1 MFDAIVGVIE
11 QGGYLGILFLMF
23 LENIFPPIP
32 SELIM
37 PLAGFLA
44 ARGDLNFFAVVLVGT
59 LGSFLGT
66 LPWYFAGSLLDE
78 ARVRHLARR
87 HGRWMTVSEK
97 DVGEA
102 SLWFK
107 AHGGKAVFFGRLIPA
122 IRTLISVPAGLVR
135 MPLLSFSLLSIA
147 GSLLWTSVL
156 TLSGYLLHAEYD
168 RVAEFLDPGSKIV
181 VAVIVLIYLYRLI
194 APSFRRSE

>member
-1 MFDAIVGVIE
+1 M
-11 QGGYLGILFLMF
+11 
-23 LENIFPPIP
+23 
-32 SELIM
+32 
-37 PLAGFLA
+37 
-44 ARGDLNFFAVVLVGT
+44 
-59 LGSFLGT
+59 
-66 LPWYFAGSLLDE
+66 
-78 ARVRHLARR
+78 
-87 HGRWMTVSEK
+87 
-97 DVGEA
+97 
-102 SLWFK
+102 
-107 AHGGKAVFFGRLIPA
+107 FFGRLIPA